1 MAGKFRRVRVRL
13 WEICMRHFSVLR
25 LVVVL
30 ALITTIFSGCSRDPN
45 VRKQKYFASGKTYFE
60 SGKYREAAIQF
71 GNAIQV
77 DPRYAEAHYQLAQT
91 NIKLQDWLHA
101 YQELNRTLELQPEN
115 YQAHIDIAN
124 LLIADHEASKAKEHI
139 DLLLQKDANDPQVH
153 EAAAN
158 LLSAEADYSGAV
170 QQMQKAIA
178 LAPNRWESYLNLGLL
193 QMRTNQPDPAEV
205 SFKKAV
211 ELSPSSMSAQLALG
225 GYYQSR
231 GRFTEAERQ
240 LRQAIAVD
248 AKNPEPRAQLARLF
262 LSEGKPSDAEQ
273 FLQQSKA
280 DFPNDSVGYRMLGDF
295 YFATGDVTKAIAEYT
310 ALYEDHPKDPQVKKN
325 YIQLLILKDRLDEAQ
340 KLNDEVLKVAPSD
353 DDALIYRGQI
363 QIRQGHGG
371 DAIQTL
377 QTVVKND
384 SNNGVAHYH
393 LGVAFEQVGDL
404 PHAQNEWQTAIRLR
418 PELVEAHVA
427 LATLA
432 LRTNDMATLD
442 QAASQIINLRPN
454 APDGYALRSVA
465 SINRKQFERA
475 QQDIQKAISVAP
487 ESAVG
492 YKQMGN
498 LSLAQ
503 QKFGDA
509 EKSFQQA
516 LDRDPSSADA
526 LGGLMNAY
534 LAQQQPDKAVAVVNT
549 QIAKV
554 PASSPFYNLLGTIL
568 FNSKKDFP
576 GADAALKKSA
586 QLDKHNSD
594 ALAKLGQVQIAEGSV
609 DTAIATY
616 QQALKDNPTD
626 PRFSILLGELY
637 ESKQEWEQAKA
648 NYQKALEIK
657 PEDPLASNNLAYVM
671 LQTGG
676 NVDVAMALAQTARRG
691 MPDSPNYADTL
702 GWVLYQKRA
711 YRSSID
717 LFQEA
722 IKLNDKAKAP
732 ENATLHYH
740 LGLAYEK
747 SDQKDLARQQ
757 FERVLKI
764 NPNYSDAAEVKKQL
778 AQLHS

>member
-1 MAGKFRRVRVRL
+1 
-13 WEICMRHFSVLR
+13 MRHFSVLR
-25 LVVVL
+25 LVLIL
-30 ALITTIFSGCSRDPN
+30 ALITIFLAGCSRDPN
-45 VRKQKYFASGKTYFE
+45 VKKQKYFKSGQSYFAQ
-60 SGKYREAAIQF
+60 GKYGAATIQF
-71 GNAIQV
+71 GNAVLV

-91 NIKLQDWLHA
+91 YIKLQDWLHA

-124 LLIADHEASKAKEHI
+124 LLIADHEPGKAKEHI
-139 DLLLQKDANDPQVH
+139 DLLLQKDANEPQVH

-170 QQMQKAIA
+170 LQMQKAIA
-178 LAPNRWESYLNLGLL
+178 LGPGRWESYLNLGLL
-193 QMRTNQPDPAEV
+193 QMRINQPDPAEA

-211 ELSPSSMSAQLALG
+211 ELSPTSMSAELALG

-231 GRFTEAERQ
+231 GRFSEAEQQFRH
-240 LRQAIAVD
+240 AIAVD
-248 AKNPEPRAQLARLF
+248 PKSPEPRAQLARLF
-262 LSEGKPSDAEQ
+262 LSEGKPSEAEQ
-273 FLQQSKA
+273 FLRQSKP

-295 YFATGDVTKAIAEYT
+295 YFATGDVDKAITEYASLFAE
-310 ALYEDHPKDPQVKKN
+310 HSKDPQVKKN

-353 DDALIYRGQI
+353 DDALVYRGQI
-363 QIRQGHGG
+363 QIRRGHGSE
-371 DAIQTL
+371 AVQTL
-377 QTVVKND
+377 QTVVRND
-384 SNNGVAHYH
+384 ADNGVAHYH
-393 LGVAFEQVGDL
+393 LGVAFELTGDL
-404 PHAQNEWQTAIRLR
+404 VHAQSEWQNAVRVH
-418 PELVEAHVA
+418 PELVEAHTA

-432 LRTNDMATLD
+432 LRNNDMAALE
-442 QAASQIINLRPN
+442 QSANQVINLRPN

-465 SINRKQFERA
+465 NINRRQFGRA
-475 QQDIQKAISVAP
+475 QEDIEKAISVAP
-487 ESAVG
+487 ASAIG

-498 LSLAQ
+498 LWLAQ
-503 QKFGDA
+503 QKYGDA
-509 EKSFQQA
+509 EKWYQQA
-516 LDRDPSSADA
+516 LDRDPGSADA

-534 LAQQQPDKAVAVVNT
+534 LAQQQPDKAVAAANT

-554 PASSPFYNLLGTIL
+554 PTSSPFYDLLGTIL

-576 GADAALKKSA
+576 GAEAALKKAA
-586 QLDKHNSD
+586 QLDKSNSD

-616 QQALKDNPTD
+616 QQSLRDNPTD
-626 PRFSILLGELY
+626 SRFSILLGELY
-637 ESKQEWEQAKA
+637 ESKHDWNQAKDS
-648 NYQKALEIK
+648 YQKALEIS
-657 PEDPLASNNLAYVM
+657 PENPLASNNLAYVM
-671 LQTGG
+671 LQSGG
-676 NVDVAMALAQTARRG
+676 NVDVALALAQTARRG
-691 MPDSPNYADTL
+691 MPDSPNAADTL

-711 YRSSID
+711 YKSAID

-747 SDQKDLARQQ
+747 SDQPSLARQQ
-757 FERVLKI
+757 LERVLKI
-764 NPNYSDAAEVKKQL
+764 NPNYSEAADVKKQL

>member
-1 MAGKFRRVRVRL
+1 
-13 WEICMRHFSVLR
+13 MRHFSVLR
-25 LVVVL
+25 LVFIL
-30 ALITTIFSGCSRDPN
+30 ALMTAFFTGCSRDPN
-45 VRKQKYFASGKTYFE
+45 VRKQKYFESGHHYFE
-60 SGKYREAAIQF
+60 QGKYREAAIQF

-77 DPRYAEAHYQLAQT
+77 DPRYTEAHYQLAQT

-124 LLIADHEASKAKEHI
+124 LLIADHESSKAKEHV

-193 QMRTNQPDPAEV
+193 QMRINQPDPAEA

-211 ELSPSSMSAQLALG
+211 ELSPTSMSAQLALG

-231 GRFTEAERQ
+231 GRFTEAEHQ

-248 AKNPEPRAQLARLF
+248 TKNPQPRAQLARLF
-262 LSEGKPSDAEQ
+262 LSEGKPADAEQ
-273 FLQQSKA
+273 FLKESKP
-280 DFPNDSVGYRMLGDF
+280 DFPDDSVGYRMLGDF
-295 YFATGDVTKAIAEYT
+295 YFATGDVNKAIAEYSS
-310 ALYEDHPKDPQVKKN
+310 LYAQHSKDPQVKKN
-325 YIQLLILKDRLDEAQ
+325 YIQLLILKDRLDEAK

-353 DDALIYRGQI
+353 DDALVYRGQI
-363 QIRQGHGG
+363 QIRQGHAG

-377 QTVVKND
+377 QTVVRND
-384 SNNGVAHYH
+384 SENGVAHYH
-393 LGVAFEQVGDL
+393 LGVAFEQTGDL
-404 PHAQNEWQTAIRLR
+404 AHAQSEWQTAVRLH
-418 PELVEAHVA
+418 PELVEAHIA

-442 QAASQIINLRPN
+442 QAAAQIINLRPI

-475 QQDIQKAISVAP
+475 LQDIQKAISVAP

-503 QKFGDA
+503 QRFGDA

-526 LGGLMNAY
+526 LSGLMNAY
-534 LAQQQPDKAVAVVNT
+534 LAQQQPDKAVVAVNA

-554 PASSPFYNLLGTIL
+554 PSSSAFYNLLGTIL
-568 FNSKKDFP
+568 FNSKKDFS
-576 GADAALKKSA
+576 GAEAALRKAA
-586 QLDKHNSD
+586 QLDKNNSD

-609 DTAIATY
+609 DTAISTY

-626 PRFSILLGELY
+626 PRFSILVGELY
-637 ESKQEWEQAKA
+637 ESKHDWDQAKA
-648 NYQKALEIK
+648 SYQKALEIK
-657 PEDPLASNNLAYVM
+657 PDDPLASNNLAYVM

-691 MPDSPNYADTL
+691 MPDSSNAADTL

-711 YRSSID
+711 YKSAID

-722 IKLNDKAKAP
+722 IKLNEKAKAP

-747 SDQKDLARQQ
+747 SDQKELARQQ
-757 FERVLKI
+757 LERVLKI
-764 NPNYSDAAEVKKQL
+764 NPNYSEAADVKKQL
-778 AQLHS
+778 AILHS